1 MRNNLYINWVERN
14 NTGIRIIDEQHKG
27 IVSLINSLHFSI
39 VQEGCRDITLP
50 IARSIEYYTD
60 IHFHAE
66 QLFLEKAGY
75 PDIKNHLSL
84 HNEFVRTARR
94 NEREHEPSE
103 LLGILKDWWLH
114 HINVEDKKY
123 VPHVLRFFNL

>member
-1 MRNNLYINWVERN
+1 MKNSIYINWVERN

-39 VQEGCRDITLP
+39 VQEGCGDVTLP

-66 QLFLEKAGY
+66 QLFLEKSGY
-75 PDIKNHLSL
+75 PDIKAHIAL
-84 HNEFVRTARR
+84 HNRFVSTARR
-94 NEREHEPSE
+94 NERELESSE
-103 LLGILKDWWLH
+103 LLGVLKDWWLH

-123 VPHVLRFFNL
+123 VPHLMGFLNL